1 MTHEKRRERSAAA
14 FTKGL
19 QMRAPEDFN
28 EATTLCDFIVGSWK
42 VTVSGYTGQFSS
54 MQITLSTRQPNYQE
68 VNLNKDKYRPRG
80 DNANRRWRRDNR
92 LRLGL
97 RLTAVG
103 ALIRSLDLRA
113 RELQNTCSI
122 SDQT

>member
-1 MTHEKRRERSAAA
+1 MTRERRRERRVTA

-28 EATTLCDFIVGSWK
+28 EATTLCGVSDGTSFIKAIKQIMRVLK
-42 VTVSGYTGQFSS
+42 VRGSGYTGQFTS

-92 LRLGL
+92 L
-97 RLTAVG
+97 
-103 ALIRSLDLRA
+103 
-113 RELQNTCSI
+113 
-122 SDQT
+122 